1 MSAALFHQG
10 PPQAHVGLA
19 PIALERWL
27 TPDDQAAWLPAKAA
41 LMDAR
46 FADTFAEV
54 AHSRPGQ
61 EEAAGLI
68 GAVAAV
74 PEGPAPPLARAARA
88 VSDDLVLVEPGPD
101 GWTVSAI
108 SLCSPTYF
116 TAAHALG
123 KALGALHAPVP
134 GGDPDLSGRIARVF
148 SALRPDLVLERF
160 NWTLQAGSDRF
171 TPSIAPLRARAQAAA
186 PQEAARLLHQ
196 RVERQTIRRLPQTG
210 GVLFTIRVRLAPL
223 AGLIAAPTDRA
234 AFVRAWTQAPA
245 AFRAYK
251 GWEALDPLVQA
262 LLAGEGGSSTAN
274 V

>member
-10 PPQAHVGLA
+10 PPQVHVGLS

-46 FADTFAEV
+46 FDETFAE
-54 AHSRPGQ
+54 APHSRPGQ
-61 EEAAGLI
+61 EEAARLI
-68 GAVAAV
+68 GAVAPV
-74 PEGPAPPLARAARA
+74 PSGPAAPLARAALA

-160 NWTLQAGSDRF
+160 NWTVQAGPDRF
-171 TPSIAPLRARAQAAA
+171 TPSIAPLRARAEAAA
-186 PQEAARLLHQ
+186 PHDAARLLHQ

-223 AGLIAAPTDRA
+223 AALIAAPEDRA
-234 AFVRAWTQAPA
+234 AFARAWADAPP
-245 AFRAYK
+245 AFRTYK
-251 GWEALDPLVQA
+251 SWPALDPLVQA
-262 LLAGEGGSSTAN
+262 LLAEEGGPGSVVA
-274 V
+274 

>member
-1 MSAALFHQG
+1 MSAALFHLG
-10 PPQAHVGLA
+10 APQVHVGLA
-19 PIALERWL
+19 PIPTDAWL
-27 TPDDQAAWLPAKAA
+27 TPDDQAHWLPGKAA

-46 FADTFAEV
+46 FDETFAE
-54 AHSRPGQ
+54 APQSRPGQ
-61 EEAAGLI
+61 EEAARLI
-68 GAVAAV
+68 SAVAAV

-148 SALRPDLVLERF
+148 SAMRPDLVLERF
-160 NWTLQAGSDRF
+160 NWTVQAGPDRF
-171 TPSIAPLRARAQAAA
+171 TPSIAPLRARAQAA
-186 PQEAARLLHQ
+186 PPEEAARLLHQ

-223 AGLIAAPTDRA
+223 ADLIAAPTDRA
-234 AFVRAWTQAPA
+234 AFARAWAEAPA

-251 GWEALDPLVQA
+251 GWDALDPLVSA
-262 LLAGEGGSSTAN
+262 LLAGEGRG
-274 V
+274 